1 MNVILQSISQPAAH
15 RLMLYASSPHLRA
28 FPLEQNFCEC
38 AKELGLGESAYKG
51 PGLVLLQNCRLTP
64 QEFVKHVMGCF
75 LRGYIVRIY
84 WCDYITTS
92 TSNFLL
98 QVKDLVLKLPRDDVP
113 STDSFKKGIESP
125 SKVQNTD
132 CNIESLTMSN
142 IKIRLQTFPRELAAK
157 LIDEIPELDGAMHGF
172 SHSFYAVKTDGVIRY
187 GIGKGEDMYLVACD
201 REALFKGAVAKACSK
216 LEEALHVKGIK
227 LTQDMLVLDVGA
239 APGAWT
245 EFLSKRVCHVVAID
259 PGKLDKTI
267 SGGVT
272 HICKKAQDAITDLVL
287 WTKGRNFDL
296 LVCDIN
302 KHPAEAAEI
311 VVPLLKF
318 LKDGGFVILTLKFH
332 GRGKYDIYIAL
343 KRMWVF
349 CRLHNSAD
357 NCSS

>member
-1 MNVILQSISQPAAH
+1 MCQGTWIRRISLQRSRP
-15 RLMLYASSPHLRA
+15 RA
-28 FPLEQNFCEC
+28 F
-38 AKELGLGESAYKG
+38 AELPADSARVCKACNGLFFKR
-51 PGLVLLQNCRLTP
+51 VR
-64 QEFVKHVMGCF
+64 
-75 LRGYIVRIY
+75 YIVRIY

-332 GRGKYDIYIAL
+332 GRGKNKDDKVAELETIFKDSLTDMESIWLLANSIYERTFVGV
-343 KRMWVF
+343 KK
-349 CRLHNSAD
+349 
-357 NCSS
+357 